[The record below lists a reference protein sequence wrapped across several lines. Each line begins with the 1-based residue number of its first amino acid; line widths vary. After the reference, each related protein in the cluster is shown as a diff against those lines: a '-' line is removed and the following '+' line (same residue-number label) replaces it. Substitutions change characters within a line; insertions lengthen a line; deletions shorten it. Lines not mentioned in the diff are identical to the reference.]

1 MASPKISIVTI
12 SYNQGS
18 FLKECLSS
26 VASQNFNDYEH
37 IVVDDGSTDES
48 REIILNFKD
57 KVIPVFKE
65 NSGPADSLNAGFKIA
80 RGEIFGYINSDD
92 YLLQNTLHDVD
103 KLFNELRDFD
113 VIYGNGYIVDI
124 NSHYTKKMISKKF
137 SMLDY
142 FYGRSIICQQATFFK
157 KKAFFDVGGFNT
169 ENNSSW
175 DFELFADMYK
185 KKYKFK
191 KVDNFLGAFRIY
203 SGSMTGSKKYTK
215 RNIQYKRLH
224 EKYFQKKKNIMDV
237 LKTKF
242 FYLIDKILNPK
253 KIILKI
259 KDFYLSKKKIKIV

>member
-1 MASPKISIVTI
+1 MTSPKISIVTI

-26 VASQNFNDYEH
+26 VASQNFGNYEH
-37 IVVDDGSTDES
+37 IVVDDGSTDDS
-48 REIILNFKD
+48 REIILDFKD
-57 KVIPVFKE
+57 KVIPLFKE

-103 KLFNELRDFD
+103 ALFNVTNNFD

-124 NSHYTKKMISKKF
+124 NSHYTRKMISKDF
-137 SMLDY
+137 SMKDY
-142 FYGRSIICQQATFFK
+142 FYGQSIICQQATFFK

-203 SGSMTGSKKYTK
+203 SGSMTGSKNYTK

-224 EKYFQKKKNIMDV
+224 EKYFQKKKNIIDI

-242 FYLIDKILNPK
+242 FHLTDKILNPK

-259 KDFYLSKKKIKIV
+259 KDFYLSKKKIKVL